1 MNKATLISKMIE
13 KCDGELSK
21 KQTEMALNAFMDSVQ
36 EALVDGDKISL
47 VGFGSFETKQ
57 RAARQ
62 GRNPRDPQQI
72 IERPASTAVTFKPSR
87 TLKESVNK

>member
-1 MNKATLISKMIE
+1 MNKATLISKMLE
-13 KCDGELSK
+13 KCDGELTK
-21 KQTEMALNAFMDSVQ
+21 KQTEIALNAFMDSVQ

-72 IERPASTAVTFKPSR
+72 IEIPASIAITFKPSR

>member
-1 MNKATLISKMIE
+1 MNKATLISKMLE
-13 KCDGELSK
+13 KCDGELTK
-21 KQTEMALNAFMDSVQ
+21 KQTEIALNAFMDSVQ

-72 IERPASTAVTFKPSR
+72 IEIPASTAVTFKPSR